1 MAVNQEILLVSPVSA
16 CATLIR
22 LMGEGPFYQA
32 VFGSFGRILAGF
44 ALSTVLGVLLAAL
57 SYAFSPVRVLLRPL
71 LSTIKA
77 TPVASI
83 TILALIWIRSKDL
96 SVFISFLM
104 VLPIAYENVLR
115 GLDSADGKLLEMAR
129 VFRIPFA
136 GRVRAIYAPAAF
148 PMLLT
153 AVRLS
158 LGMCWKAGIAAEVIA
173 QPRNSIGSALQQAKL
188 FFATPEMFA
197 WTLAIIL
204 LSVAAGK
211 TGGTGHY
218 GTAKGNGGGEVLSI
232 CGVCKAFDGHPVLE
246 NISFDFPEGAVTALR
261 GPSGCGKTTLVNII
275 LGLLKPDAGEVRMPA
290 NARVAAVFQED
301 RLIEHFSA
309 AQNVRLA
316 APASVTDAQIRAALN
331 GLGLA
336 DEGEKRVSQF
346 SGGMRRR
353 VAVIRAALYQP
364 QVLLLDE
371 PFKGLDD
378 DMRAKTA
385 AFLCRTCAQATTILV
400 THDGTEAA
408 LMGAQAGLDIGGK
421 DGKE

>member
-1 MAVNQEILLVSPVSA
+1 M
-16 CATLIR
+16 T
-22 LMGEGPFYQA
+22 
-32 VFGSFGRILAGF
+32 
-44 ALSTVLGVLLAAL
+44 
-57 SYAFSPVRVLLRPL
+57 
-71 LSTIKA
+71 
-77 TPVASI
+77 
-83 TILALIWIRSKDL
+83 
-96 SVFISFLM
+96 
-104 VLPIAYENVLR
+104 
-115 GLDSADGKLLEMAR
+115 
-129 VFRIPFA
+129 
-136 GRVRAIYAPAAF
+136 AI
-148 PMLLT
+148 
-153 AVRLS
+153 
-158 LGMCWKAGIAAEVIA
+158 
-173 QPRNSIGSALQQAKL
+173 
-188 FFATPEMFA
+188 
-197 WTLAIIL
+197 
-204 LSVAAGK
+204 
-211 TGGTGHY
+211 
-218 GTAKGNGGGEVLSI
+218 
-232 CGVCKAFDGHPVLE
+232 PVLE

-275 LGLLKPDAGEVRMPA
+275 LGLLEPDAGEVRMPA

-421 DGKE
+421 DGKELKRKFINGFQLWAAGYAVLTVVGAIAQLINGTGTDTNINVLTRAIACLVPIVTYYLFGFGTQRKRSKGLLMLVLHYAISLACAWLLIYLAGLLQKRADIAYWDLLISFTIAYALIAAIIAVGKPPRPQGARARGIGAGIKRPHYSTAML